1 MAEAVMNGTSS
12 GILGAYNF
20 LISSL
25 NPVFGKFVNLFVIV
39 LLIFIY
45 SVAVWKLHKIIS
57 KKNIF
62 GLNLDKNY
70 EQGKINLV
78 SGSLYFLEYLIIL
91 PFFVFACFAIF
102 AMFLI
107 VLVGN
112 LDINTILIISA
123 ATFTS
128 IRMAAYYNDQLARE
142 IAKLLPLNL
151 LAASIILGNNFFSV
165 ERIIT
170 QFSSIPSAMG
180 SIFSYLAFIVIIEA
194 VLRFFDF
201 TFSIFGIEEENEE
214 LDLDVRDN

>member
-1 MAEAVMNGTSS
+1 MAEAVINGTSS
-12 GILGAYNF
+12 GVLGAYNY

-25 NPVFGKFVNLFVIV
+25 NPLAGRFVSLFVIV

-70 EQGKINLV
+70 EEGRMNLT
-78 SGSLYFLEYLIIL
+78 SASLYFLEYLIIL
-91 PFFVFACFAIF
+91 PFFVFFCFAVF
-102 AMFLI
+102 AIFLI

-112 LDINTILIISA
+112 LEINTILIISA

-142 IAKLLPLNL
+142 LAKLIPLNL

-165 ERIIT
+165 ERVIN

-194 VLRFFDF
+194 ILRFFDF

-214 LDLDVRDN
+214 VDFDVRDN